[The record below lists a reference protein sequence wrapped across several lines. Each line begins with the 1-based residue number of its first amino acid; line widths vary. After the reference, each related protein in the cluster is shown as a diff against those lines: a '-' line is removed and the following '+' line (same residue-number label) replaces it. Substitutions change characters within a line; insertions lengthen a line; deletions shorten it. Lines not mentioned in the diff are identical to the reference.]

1 MIFTLRTAFG
11 LWPHHPE
18 HLQSHLILEG
28 KQGQNWLVLKLN
40 YFWCIPEIWRL
51 SLNPWIEKIL
61 WRRKWQSTPVFLP
74 GEFHGQGILVG
85 YSPWSC
91 KVLDTTEQ
99 LTHMSLYHVFIC
111 IFLSVS
117 IDYLFISSLINW
129 LFNSILF
136 SFHVFAFCIFFF
148 SLEFISN
155 FIAFWLEKMLDM
167 MSIFLNLP
175 RLIMCSNMSSILK
188 KVPCALEKNVYSVA
202 FRWKCSVKI
211 N

>member
-117 IDYLFISSLINW
+117 FDYIFISSLINW

-136 SFHVFAFCIFFF
+136 SFHVFAFCRFFF

-155 FIAFWLEKMLDM
+155 FVAFWLEKMLDM